1 MLLNGKSIKGRTK
14 IIMPRKAR
22 KLSSIN
28 IYHVMIRG
36 NRKQD
41 IFLEDEDRFKFIKV
55 LKKTKQKKEYMLYA
69 YCLMNNHVHLL
80 IKEKDEQL
88 SQTMKRINVSYVNY
102 FNQKYQQI
110 GHLFQDRLR
119 SEPIEDENYLL
130 AVLSY
135 IHNNPLNA
143 FIAKNLE
150 EYAWSSYCLY
160 IKELSQ
166 RNTLIECKD
175 ILSLFSP
182 DKDKAIDLFV
192 RYHRQNRLEK
202 GNIIELPE
210 ENEKHGHDLINEKEA
225 KQYIQNYFKEHRL
238 DLSNLK
244 ERKYQSYRNK
254 LISYLRVNST
264 LSIRGIANILRV
276 SKVTVQNVK

>member
-14 IIMPRKAR
+14 IIMPREAR

-28 IYHVMIRG
+28 IYHIMIRG

-102 FNQKYQQI
+102 FNQKYQQV
-110 GHLFQDRLR
+110 GHLFQDRFR

-160 IKELSQ
+160 IKKLPQ
-166 RNTLIECKD
+166 RNTLIEFKD

-210 ENEKHGHDLINEKEA
+210 ENEKHGHNLINEKEA
-225 KQYIQNYFKEHRL
+225 KQYIQNYFKEYRF

-244 ERKYQSYRNK
+244 ERKYQSHRNK

>member
-1 MLLNGKSIKGRTK
+1 MS
-14 IIMPRKAR
+14 RKAR
-22 KLSSIN
+22 KLSSID

-41 IFLEDEDRFKFIKV
+41 IFLEDDDRFKFIKV

-110 GHLFQDRLR
+110 GHLFQDRFR

>member
-1 MLLNGKSIKGRTK
+1 
-14 IIMPRKAR
+14 MPRKAR
-22 KLSSIN
+22 KVSSTN

-41 IFLEDEDRFKFIKV
+41 IFLEDEDRFRFTKI
-55 LKKTKQKKEYMLYA
+55 LKKVKQKGEYELFA

-110 GHLFQDRLR
+110 GHLFQGRFK
-119 SEPIEDENYLL
+119 SEPIEDETYLL

-143 FIAKNLE
+143 FIVKNLE
-150 EYAWSSYCLY
+150 EYTWSSYCSY
-160 IKELSQ
+160 IKELPQ
-166 RNTLIECKD
+166 KNFLIEREN

-182 DKDKAIDLFV
+182 DKDRAIDLFI

-202 GNIIELPE
+202 SNIIELLE
-210 ENEKHGHDLINEKEA
+210 EDEKHGHSLINEKEA
-225 KQYIQNYFKEHRL
+225 KQYLQNYFEEYRF

-244 ERKYQSYRNK
+244 ERKYQSHRNK
-254 LISYLRVNST
+254 LISYLKLNST
-264 LSIRGIANILRV
+264 LSIRGIANILEI
-276 SKVTVQNVK
+276 STVTVQKIK

>member
-1 MLLNGKSIKGRTK
+1 MSLNEKSIKGGTK

-22 KLSSIN
+22 KLSSTN

-55 LKKTKQKKEYMLYA
+55 LKKVKQKKEYILYA

-110 GHLFQDRLR
+110 GHLFQDRFK
-119 SEPIEDENYLL
+119 SEAIEDESYLL

-143 FIAKNLE
+143 FIVKNLD
-150 EYAWSSYCLY
+150 EYTWSSYCLY
-160 IKELSQ
+160 VKELPQ
-166 RNTLIECKD
+166 ENFLIEREN

-182 DKDKAIDLFV
+182 DKNKAIDLFV
-192 RYHRQNRLEK
+192 RYHRQKRLEK
-202 GNIIELPE
+202 TNIIELPE
-210 ENEKHGHDLINEKEA
+210 EDGKHVHGLINEKEA
-225 KQYIQNYFKEHRL
+225 MQYIQNYFKEHRF

>member
-1 MLLNGKSIKGRTK
+1 MS
-14 IIMPRKAR
+14 RKAR
-22 KLSSIN
+22 KLSSTN

-55 LKKTKQKKEYMLYA
+55 LEKAKQKKEYILYA

-110 GHLFQDRLR
+110 GHLFQDRFK

-143 FIAKNLE
+143 FIVKNLE
-150 EYAWSSYCLY
+150 EYTWSSYCLY
-160 IKELSQ
+160 IKELLWE
-166 RNTLIECKD
+166 NFLIERD
-175 ILSLFSP
+175 NILSLFSP

-202 GNIIELPE
+202 SNIIELPE
-210 ENEKHGHDLINEKEA
+210 EDEEHDHRLINEKEA
-225 KQYIQNYFKEHRL
+225 KQYIQNYFKEYRF
-238 DLSNLK
+238 DSSNLK
-244 ERKYQSYRNK
+244 EKKYKSHRNK
-254 LISYLRVNST
+254 LISYLKLNST
-264 LSIRGIANILRV
+264 LSIRGIANILGT
-276 SKVTVQNVK
+276 SSVTVQKIK

>member
-1 MLLNGKSIKGRTK
+1 
-14 IIMPRKAR
+14 MPRKAR
-22 KLSSIN
+22 KLSSID

-41 IFLEDEDRFKFIKV
+41 IFLEDDDRFKFIKV

-110 GHLFQDRLR
+110 GHLFQDRFR